1 MRAEASPKRAAQ
13 RYSASPARGGHCG
26 GWRPGTNLKRAALAL
41 FLLTVAVLLVR
52 HARDVDWSA
61 VVGVVQ
67 AYTAPTLLLAA
78 GMAAAS
84 HALYGCYDLIGRRQT
99 GHRLSTRQV
108 LATAFVSYAFNL
120 NLGALVGGVG
130 LRFRLYSRL
139 GLAAATI
146 TQVLAL
152 SMLTNWLGYLVLA
165 GAVFWA
171 FPLALPDSWPLGSGG
186 VRVVGTVLLMLAAAY
201 LLMCFTTRWRVWR
214 LRGRELTLP
223 GGSLALLQLALS
235 CANWMLIAGVVTVLL
250 EGRVAYPTVLGVLL
264 IAAIAGAMAHVPA
277 GLGVLEAVFIALL
290 SQRVPQ
296 AELLGALLAY
306 RAVYYLAPLGLAL
319 VVYFTMEAQARH
331 SAAPESRASMPHSP
345 PAA

>member
-1 MRAEASPKRAAQ
+1 MRAEASPERAA
-13 RYSASPARGGHCG
+13 RCSGASPARDVHGG
-26 GWRPGTNLKRAALAL
+26 GWRPGTYLKRAALAV
-41 FLLTVAVLLVR
+41 FLVAVAVLLVR
-52 HARDVDWSA
+52 HARDVDWPA

-67 AYTAPTLLLAA
+67 GYTAPTLLLAA
-78 GMAAAS
+78 GLAAAS

-99 GHRLSTRQV
+99 GHGLSTRQV

-165 GAVFWA
+165 GAVFWV
-171 FPLALPDSWPLGSGG
+171 FPLALPASWPLGSGSL
-186 VRVVGTVLLMLAAAY
+186 RVVGTVLLMLAATY
-201 LLMCFTTRWRVWR
+201 LLMCFSTRRRVWR

-223 GGSLALLQLALS
+223 GGGLALLQLALS
-235 CANWMLIAGVVTVLL
+235 CANWLLIAGVVTVLL

-264 IAAIAGAMAHVPA
+264 IAAVAGAMAHVPA
-277 GLGVLEAVFIALL
+277 GLGVLEAVFLALL
-290 SQRVPQ
+290 SQRAPQ

-319 VVYFTMEAQARH
+319 VVYFTMEAQGRR
-331 SAAPESRASMPHSP
+331 SAEAEPRASVPRSR